1 MVAVNTIVYLIS
13 GLQIKMKVLSLFDG
27 ISCLRVALGDRAVE
41 YYASEID
48 KNAIKISHKNYPS
61 IKQLGSVCDV
71 SGMTGIDL
79 LVGGSP
85 CTDLSIAKKERK
97 GLEGDRSKLFYEYV
111 RIWRETKPT
120 WFILENVASMPTKDK
135 DIITSILGVEP
146 IMINASLVSAQTR
159 KRLFWTNIPVKGQ
172 PADRGILLKDILESN
187 VSEKFFSSQRSI
199 KVKKQTRSPDD
210 KAICLTA
217 SSHKG
222 VGSDGMTVIQG
233 LKQIGHISCTNGQA
247 NRVYDPEGK
256 STALTA
262 LSGGGGAKTGLYMIG
277 RVVGRRLTEDGK
289 RDDTNL
295 DREYKQ
301 VVETRTDEKTNNLST
316 VAKDNIVI
324 GNNTI
329 RRLTPL
335 ECERLQSL
343 PDNYTA
349 GVSDTARYKA
359 LGNAFNVEVI
369 KFILSFLP

>member
-1 MVAVNTIVYLIS
+1 MR
-13 GLQIKMKVLSLFDG
+13 VLSLFDG

-48 KNAIKISHKNYPS
+48 KNAIKISTKNYPD
-61 IKQLGSVCDV
+61 IKHLGSVCDV
-71 SGMTGIDL
+71 SGFTGIDL

-111 RIWRETKPT
+111 RIWKETKPT

-135 DIITSILGVEP
+135 GIITSILGVEP

-159 KRLFWTNIPVKGQ
+159 KRLFWTNIPVKGL
-172 PADRGILLKDILESN
+172 PADRGILLKDILEST
-187 VSEKFFSSQRSI
+187 VADKFFSTQRSI
-199 KVKKQTRSPDD
+199 KVKKQIRNPDE
-210 KAICLTA
+210 KAVCLTS

-222 VGSDGMTVIQG
+222 VGTDGMTVIKG
-233 LKQIGHISCTNGQA
+233 SAKLVQIGHISETNGQA
-247 NRVYDPEGK
+247 NRVYDPKGK
-256 STALTA
+256 SAALTA

-277 RVVGRRLTEDGK
+277 
-289 RDDTNL
+289 
-295 DREYKQ
+295 
-301 VVETRTDEKTNNLST
+301 
-316 VAKDNIVI
+316 
-324 GNNTI
+324 NNTI
-329 RRLTPL
+329 RRLTPV